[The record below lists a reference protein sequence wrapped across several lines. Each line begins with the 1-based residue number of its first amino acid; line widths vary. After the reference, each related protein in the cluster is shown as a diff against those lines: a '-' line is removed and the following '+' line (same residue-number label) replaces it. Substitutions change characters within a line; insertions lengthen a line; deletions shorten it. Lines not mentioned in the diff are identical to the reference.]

1 MADLDAR
8 GTERS
13 IALLAIGVVTMG
25 CYRCCF
31 SQEETRPPAIHEMD
45 NPYVYLTSCE
55 PLHEPRYPTE
65 EINLAT
71 FVTRRQGIWRRRYF
85 NEVGDEFF
93 VDKDY

>member
-1 MADLDAR
+1 MKCHGRLGRSWHRAQYSPSGDR
-8 GTERS
+8 GRYDGVLS
-13 IALLAIGVVTMG
+13 LLLFPGG
-25 CYRCCF
+25 NGP
-31 SQEETRPPAIHEMD
+31 SS
-45 NPYVYLTSCE
+45 NPRDGQCE

-71 FVTRRQGIWRRRYF
+71 FVTRRQGIWSRRYF